1 MPRPRS
7 AKTND
12 PAHDQGPAATSAAHD
27 GSGIGPGGG
36 EIGPGSSDSVE
47 EEPTQSQ
54 DPQESG
60 EGFEDLSFRQA
71 RTALDLTLAQLQSS
85 DLEVET
91 MAALYR
97 RALRYADRCEAIL
110 RQVEQE
116 VMQWDPQDPSR
127 DPQPLDP

>member
-1 MPRPRS
+1 MPRPRA

-12 PAHDQGPAATSAAHD
+12 PAHDQGPAVSSAAS
-27 GSGIGPGGG
+27 GASGIGPGSGVSS
-36 EIGPGSSDSVE
+36 EGPAPQG
-47 EEPTQSQ
+47 QG
-54 DPQESG
+54 PQESG
-60 EGFEDLSFRQA
+60 EGIEDLSFRQA

-85 DLEVET
+85 DLDVEA